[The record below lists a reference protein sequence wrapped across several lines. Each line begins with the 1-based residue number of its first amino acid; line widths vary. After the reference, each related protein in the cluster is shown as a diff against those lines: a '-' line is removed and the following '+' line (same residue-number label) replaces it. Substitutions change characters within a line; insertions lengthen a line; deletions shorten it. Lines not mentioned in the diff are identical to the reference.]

1 MLPVVVIVGRPNVGK
16 STLFNQLT
24 RTRDALVADT
34 PGLTRDRHYGYGV
47 LGPRPYIVVDTGGL
61 DTTSDGV
68 EVAMAE
74 QTRLAIREADALILL
89 VDGRDG
95 RAPGDEMLT
104 DELRRVGVPVHL
116 VVNKTE
122 GLAAAEAAIEF
133 HELGLGDPL
142 CISAAHGQ
150 RLGALMEHVLEPFP
164 EADADGDE
172 RTDDGAVRVAI
183 VGRPNVGKS
192 TLINRLV
199 GEQRVVAFDQP
210 GTTRDSIDVPF
221 ELDGRPYCLVDTAGL
236 RRRARVHEVVEKFSV
251 IKALQA
257 IDKANAVIYLIDAS
271 EGVTDQD
278 QHLLGLVTERGR
290 ALVVALNKWDGLDAD
305 HRSRVREQADRKLG
319 FADYA
324 ERRTISALH
333 GSGVGNLMEA
343 VDVAFES
350 ATRDLPTA
358 ELTRILEVAVQEH
371 SPPLVRGRR
380 IKLRYAH
387 QGGRNPPVIVIHG
400 NQTERMPETYR
411 RYLSNRFIKVLRLHG
426 TPLRIQLKSGD
437 NPFAGRRNKLTPRQK
452 AKRERLMRNVK
463 KRK

>member
-1 MLPVVVIVGRPNVGK
+1 MPNASK
-16 STLFNQLT
+16 
-24 RTRDALVADT
+24 RC
-34 PGLTRDRHYGYGV
+34 GY
-47 LGPRPYIVVDTGGL
+47 
-61 DTTSDGV
+61 
-68 EVAMAE
+68 
-74 QTRLAIREADALILL
+74 
-89 VDGRDG
+89 
-95 RAPGDEMLT
+95 
-104 DELRRVGVPVHL
+104 
-116 VVNKTE
+116 
-122 GLAAAEAAIEF
+122 
-133 HELGLGDPL
+133 
-142 CISAAHGQ
+142 
-150 RLGALMEHVLEPFP
+150 
-164 EADADGDE
+164 
-172 RTDDGAVRVAI
+172 VAI

>member
-47 LGPRPYIVVDTGGL
+47 LGPVPYLIVDTGGL
-61 DTTSDGV
+61 DVTEDGV

-74 QTRLAIREADALILL
+74 QTRHAIRDADALLLL

-95 RAPGDEMLT
+95 RAPGDDMLAE
-104 DELRRVGVPVHL
+104 ELRRTDLPVYL

-122 GLAAAEAAIEF
+122 GLSPHEAAAEF
-133 HELGLGDPL
+133 HRLGLGEPI
-142 CISAAHGQ
+142 CVSAAHGQ
-150 RLGALMEHVLEPFP
+150 RLNALMEHVLERFP
-164 EADADGDE
+164 DAVEDDAERGPGDE
-172 RTDDGAVRVAI
+172 VRVAI

-192 TLINRLV
+192 TLVNRLV
-199 GEQRVVAFDQP
+199 GEERVVAFDQP

-221 ELDGRPYCLVDTAGL
+221 QLEGRHYTLVDTAGL
-236 RRRARVHEVVEKFSV
+236 RRRARVHETIEKFSI

-257 IDKANAVIYLIDAS
+257 IDRANAVVYLIDAS

-290 ALVVALNKWDGLDAD
+290 ALVIAFNKWDGLDAD
-305 HRSRVREQADRKLG
+305 HKHHVREEADRKLG

-333 GSGVGNLMEA
+333 GSGVGDLMGA
-343 VDVAFES
+343 VDSAFAN
-350 ATRDLPTA
+350 ATRDLPTP
-358 ELTRILEVAVQEH
+358 ELTRILEGAVQEH
-371 SPPLVRGRR
+371 SPPLVHGRR

-400 NQTERMPETYR
+400 NQTERMPESYKR
-411 RYLSNRFIKVLRLHG
+411 FLINRFRTVLGLHG
-426 TPLRIQLKSGD
+426 TPLRLQLKSGE
-437 NPFAGRRNKLTPRQK
+437 NPFAGRRNTLTPRQK
-452 AKRERLMRNVK
+452 AKRERLMRK
-463 KRK
+463 TRKRK